1 MKKLITKKVGLGL
14 IGLFI
19 GVTLT
24 GFRYDFFEIAK
35 QIEIYNSIFKEI
47 NMGYVD
53 KTNPAQLMENGVKH
67 MLTELDPYTVYSTE
81 QDVQDAKIYR
91 SGIYVGIAA
100 KMRVIEKKL
109 FVEEVFK
116 GLSADKAGLKAGD
129 EIIKIN
135 NLQLSESFEQ
145 AKLLL
150 NGKNKS
156 SVLITYKRDNKEK
169 QVELIREEKKQKAV
183 PLYQML
189 ENNVGYIALDKFS
202 RSASSEVESALKFLL
217 IDEVESLILDLRNNP
232 GGLLQEA
239 VKIVNLFVA
248 KNQLVVSTR
257 SNIEQYNNQFIT
269 QKQPVSEDIPL
280 VVLINERSASASE
293 IVAGALQDLDRA
305 VIIGSRSFGKG
316 LVQQPKPLPY
326 GAQLKI
332 TISRYFT
339 PSGRCIQALDYRQRT
354 GNGEAQKRNESD
366 YKAFKT
372 KNGRTVYDGG
382 GVRPDIEIVKR
393 GEFDLINN
401 LKKEHM
407 FFLFATDYC
416 RKNSLEKWDNFMLD
430 ESIFKSFKEF
440 CLQKNFS
447 LGTKTEKYL
456 NRAYSYSLEEGLKN
470 INSSLIEVKS
480 SIRKE
485 KILAL
490 EASKEKIMNHLSEE
504 IVKNIFYKEGLY
516 QFSLVN
522 NKGIQSAKSLL
533 EDPKEYYSILK

>member
-91 SGIYVGIAA
+91 SGIYVGIGA

-116 GLSADKAGLKAGD
+116 GLSTDKAGLKAGD

-156 SVLITYKRDNKEK
+156 SVLITYKRDKTEK

-217 IDEVESLILDLRNNP
+217 IDEAEGLILDLRNNP

-393 GEFDLINN
+393 GKFDLINN

-480 SIRKE
+480 SVRKE

>member
-1 MKKLITKKVGLGL
+1 M
-14 IGLFI
+14 
-19 GVTLT
+19 
-24 GFRYDFFEIAK
+24 
-35 QIEIYNSIFKEI
+35 
-47 NMGYVD
+47 
-53 KTNPAQLMENGVKH
+53 
-67 MLTELDPYTVYSTE
+67 
-81 QDVQDAKIYR
+81 
-91 SGIYVGIAA
+91 
-100 KMRVIEKKL
+100 
-109 FVEEVFK
+109 
-116 GLSADKAGLKAGD
+116 
-129 EIIKIN
+129 
-135 NLQLSESFEQ
+135 
-145 AKLLL
+145 
-150 NGKNKS
+150 
-156 SVLITYKRDNKEK
+156 
-169 QVELIREEKKQKAV
+169 

-202 RSASSEVESALKFLL
+202 RSASREVESALKFLL
-217 IDEVESLILDLRNNP
+217 IDEAEGLILDLRNNP

-248 KNQLVVSTR
+248 KNQLVVTTR

-305 VIIGSRSFGKG
+305 VIVGSRSFGKG

-339 PSGRCIQALDYRQRT
+339 PSGRCIQALNYSQRT
-354 GNGEAQKRNESD
+354 KNGEAQKRNESD
-366 YKAFKT
+366 YKAFET

-480 SIRKE
+480 SLRKE

>member
-91 SGIYVGIAA
+91 SGIYVGIGA

-116 GLSADKAGLKAGD
+116 GLSTDKAGLKAGD

-156 SVLITYKRDNKEK
+156 SVLITYKRDNTEK

-217 IDEVESLILDLRNNP
+217 IDEAEGLILDLRNNP

-480 SIRKE
+480 SVRKE

-522 NKGIQSAKSLL
+522 NKGIQTAKSLL
-533 EDPKEYYSILK
+533 KDPKEYYSLLK

>member
-1 MKKLITKKVGLGL
+1 MKKLVTKKVGFVL

-24 GFRYDFFEIAK
+24 GFRYEFFEIAK

-91 SGIYVGIAA
+91 SGVYVGIGA

-109 FVEEVFK
+109 FIDEPFK

-135 NLQLSESFEQ
+135 NIQLSESFEQ

-183 PLYQML
+183 PLYKML

-217 IDEVESLILDLRNNP
+217 IDEAEGLILDLRNNP

-248 KNQLVVSTR
+248 KNHLVVSTR

-354 GNGEAQKRNESD
+354 ENGEAQKINEND

-382 GVRPDIEIVKR
+382 GVKPDIEIEKR
-393 GEFDLINN
+393 DEFDLINN
-401 LKKEHM
+401 LKEEHM

-416 RKNSLEKWDNFMLD
+416 RKKSIEKWENLMLE
-430 ESIFKSFKEF
+430 ESVFKSFKEF

-456 NRAYSYSLEEGLKN
+456 NRAFSYSLEEDLKN
-470 INSSLIEVKS
+470 INSSLIEIKS

-485 KILAL
+485 KKLAL

>member
-53 KTNPAQLMENGVKH
+53 KTNPAQLMENVVKH
-67 MLTELDPYTVYSTE
+67 MLAELDPYTVYSTE

-91 SGIYVGIAA
+91 SGIYVGIGA

-480 SIRKE
+480 SVRKE

-490 EASKEKIMNHLSEE
+490 EASKEKIMNHLSEK

>member
-91 SGIYVGIAA
+91 SGIYVGIGA

-156 SVLITYKRDNKEK
+156 SVLITYKRDNTEK

-217 IDEVESLILDLRNNP
+217 IDEAEGLILDLRNNP

-533 EDPKEYYSILK
+533 EEPKEYYSILK

>member
-91 SGIYVGIAA
+91 SGVYVGIGA

-217 IDEVESLILDLRNNP
+217 IDEAEGLILDLRNNP

>member
-91 SGIYVGIAA
+91 SGIYVGIGA

-156 SVLITYKRDNKEK
+156 YVLITYKRDNKEK

-217 IDEVESLILDLRNNP
+217 IDEAEGLILDLRNNP

>member
-91 SGIYVGIAA
+91 SGIYVGIGA

-116 GLSADKAGLKAGD
+116 GLSTDKAGLKAGD

-217 IDEVESLILDLRNNP
+217 IDEAEGLILDLRNNP

-239 VKIVNLFVA
+239 VKIVNLFVT

-480 SIRKE
+480 SVRKE

>member
-91 SGIYVGIAA
+91 SGIYVGIGA

>member
-91 SGIYVGIAA
+91 SGIYVGIGA

-109 FVEEVFK
+109 FVEEVFN

-217 IDEVESLILDLRNNP
+217 IDEAEGLILDLRNNP

>member
-91 SGIYVGIAA
+91 SGIYVGVGA

-109 FVEEVFK
+109 FVEEVFN

-217 IDEVESLILDLRNNP
+217 IDEAEGLILDLRNNP

-326 GAQLKI
+326 GGQLKI

>member
-1 MKKLITKKVGLGL
+1 MKKLITKKVGFVLV
-14 IGLFI
+14 GLFV

-91 SGIYVGIAA
+91 SGIYVGIGA

-116 GLSADKAGLKAGD
+116 GLSTDKAGLKAGD

-156 SVLITYKRDNKEK
+156 SVLITYKRDKTEK

-217 IDEVESLILDLRNNP
+217 IDEAEGLILDLRNNP

-480 SIRKE
+480 SVRKE

>member
-91 SGIYVGIAA
+91 SGIYVGVGA

-217 IDEVESLILDLRNNP
+217 IDEAEGLILDLRNNP

-533 EDPKEYYSILK
+533 EDLKEYYSILK

>member
-91 SGIYVGIAA
+91 SGIYVGIGA

-156 SVLITYKRDNKEK
+156 SVLITYKRDNTEK

-217 IDEVESLILDLRNNP
+217 IDEAEGLILDLRNNP

-248 KNQLVVSTR
+248 KKQLVVSTR

>member
-14 IGLFI
+14 MGLFI
-19 GVTLT
+19 GVALT

-91 SGIYVGIAA
+91 SGIYVGVGA

-156 SVLITYKRDNKEK
+156 SVLITYKRENKEK

-217 IDEVESLILDLRNNP
+217 IDEAEGLILDLRNNP

-480 SIRKE
+480 FVRKE

>member
-91 SGIYVGIAA
+91 SGIYVGIGA

-109 FVEEVFK
+109 FIEEPFK

-135 NLQLSESFEQ
+135 NLRLSESFEQ
-145 AKLLL
+145 AKLFL

-156 SVLITYKRDNKEK
+156 SVLITYKRDNTEK

-217 IDEVESLILDLRNNP
+217 IDEAEGLILDLRNNP

-480 SIRKE
+480 SVRKE

-522 NKGIQSAKSLL
+522 NKGIQTAKSLL
-533 EDPKEYYSILK
+533 KDPKEYYSLLK

>member
-1 MKKLITKKVGLGL
+1 MKKLITKKVGFVLV
-14 IGLFI
+14 GLFI
-19 GVTLT
+19 GVTLS
-24 GFRYDFFEIAK
+24 GFRNDFFEIAK

-67 MLTELDPYTVYSTE
+67 MLAELDPYTVYSTE
-81 QDVQDAKIYR
+81 QDVQNARIYR
-91 SGIYVGIAA
+91 SGVYVGIGA

-109 FVEEVFK
+109 FIEEPFK

-217 IDEVESLILDLRNNP
+217 IDEAEGLILDLRNNP

-401 LKKEHM
+401 LKKEHI

-504 IVKNIFYKEGLY
+504 IVKNIFYKEGFY

-522 NKGIQSAKSLL
+522 NKGIQTAKSLL
-533 EDPKEYYSILK
+533 KDPKEYYSILK

>member
-91 SGIYVGIAA
+91 SGIYVGIGA

-116 GLSADKAGLKAGD
+116 GLSTDKAGLKAGD

-156 SVLITYKRDNKEK
+156 SVLITYKRDNTEK

-217 IDEVESLILDLRNNP
+217 IDEAEGLILDLRNNP
-232 GGLLQEA
+232 GGFLQEA

-407 FFLFATDYC
+407 FFLFATYYC

>member
-91 SGIYVGIAA
+91 SGIYVGIGA

-217 IDEVESLILDLRNNP
+217 IDEAESLILDLRNNP

-257 SNIEQYNNQFIT
+257 SNIERYNNQFIT

>member
-91 SGIYVGIAA
+91 SGIYVGIGA

-116 GLSADKAGLKAGD
+116 GLSTDKAGLKAGD

-189 ENNVGYIALDKFS
+189 ENNVGYIALDKFY

-217 IDEVESLILDLRNNP
+217 IDEAEGLILDLRNNP

-440 CLQKNFS
+440 CLQKSFS

-480 SIRKE
+480 SVRKE

>member
-1 MKKLITKKVGLGL
+1 MKKLITKKVGFVLV
-14 IGLFI
+14 GLFV

-91 SGIYVGIAA
+91 SGIYVGIGA

-116 GLSADKAGLKAGD
+116 GLSTDKAGLKAGD

-217 IDEVESLILDLRNNP
+217 IDEAEGLILDLRNNP

-393 GEFDLINN
+393 GKFDLINN

-480 SIRKE
+480 SVRKE

>member
-67 MLTELDPYTVYSTE
+67 MLTELDPYTIYSTE
-81 QDVQDAKIYR
+81 QDVQNARIYR
-91 SGIYVGIAA
+91 SGVYVGIGA

-109 FVEEVFK
+109 FIEEPFK

-135 NLQLSESFEQ
+135 NLRLSESFEQ

-183 PLYQML
+183 PLYKML

-217 IDEVESLILDLRNNP
+217 IDEAEGLILDLRNNP

>member
-91 SGIYVGIAA
+91 SGIYVGIGA

-189 ENNVGYIALDKFS
+189 ENNVGYIALDKFY

-217 IDEVESLILDLRNNP
+217 IDEAEGLILDLRNNP

>member
-91 SGIYVGIAA
+91 SGIYVGIGA

-217 IDEVESLILDLRNNP
+217 IDEAEGLILDLRNNP

-480 SIRKE
+480 SLRKE

>member
-1 MKKLITKKVGLGL
+1 MKKLTTKKVGLGL

-91 SGIYVGIAA
+91 SGIYVGIGA

-217 IDEVESLILDLRNNP
+217 IDEAEGLILDLRNNP

>member
-67 MLTELDPYTVYSTE
+67 MLAELDPYTVYSTE

-91 SGIYVGIAA
+91 SGIYVGIGA

-480 SIRKE
+480 SVRKE